1 MLVSQFTKE
10 RFGTASAVAASLECR
25 FGTSYAASDIVMA
38 AGADSGI
45 NAFMDAVLK
54 PEDEVIAF
62 APCGQTYHAIVEGRG
77 ARLVEVPLDEETML
91 PDFVALE
98 CALTSRTKL
107 VIVSAP
113 NDPNAMAYPEA
124 VADGI
129 AGALFRAQRAFGR
142 TILLLSDE
150 AHSDM
155 ANGEVQNPWWPA
167 FYRNSAVVRTSDV
180 SASVVG
186 EPAEYVALT
195 REMAGRGD
203 VVAGIRRALRE
214 ANAANAAD
222 MAQRVT
228 VLPSAAASPVPFAA
242 RFAPSAQ
249 GCARGGKPLI
259 ALTAASR
266 VSGLQRILLWPSPLP
281 FCSLL
286 DSIFHLGLHTSAFSG
301 SVSFFSMRQLC

>member
-1 MLVSQFTKE
+1 MLYMFPLGCGYRPEVAALSPMPYASGRFHRAQIALGREEEMLVSQFTKE
-10 RFGTASAVAASLECR
+10 RLGAASAVAASLECR

-45 NAFMDAVLK
+45 NAFVDAVLK
-54 PEDEVIAF
+54 SEDEVIAF
-62 APCGQTYHAIVEGRG
+62 APCGQTYRAIVEGRG

-98 CALTSRTKL
+98 CALTPRTKL

-142 TILLLSDE
+142 TILLLADE

-155 ANGEVQNPWWPA
+155 ANDGAQSLWWPA
-167 FYRNSAVVRTSDV
+167 LYRNSAVVRTSDV
-180 SASVVG
+180 SASVAG

-195 REMAGRGD
+195 PEMANRGD

-214 ANAANAAD
+214 ANVAYAPA

-228 VLPSAAASPVPFAA
+228 VLSSVASPVSFAA
-242 RFAPSAQ
+242 RFAS
-249 GCARGGKPLI
+249 
-259 ALTAASR
+259 
-266 VSGLQRILLWPSPLP
+266 
-281 FCSLL
+281 
-286 DSIFHLGLHTSAFSG
+286 
-301 SVSFFSMRQLC
+301 

>member
-62 APCGQTYHAIVEGRG
+62 APCGQTYRAIVEGRG

-129 AGALFRAQRAFGR
+129 AGALFRAQRAFGHS
-142 TILLLSDE
+142 IMLLSDE
-150 AHSDM
+150 AHRDM
-155 ANGEVQNPWWPA
+155 VNDGAQNLWWPA
-167 FYRNSAVVRTSDV
+167 FYRNSGVVRTSDV
-180 SASVVG
+180 PASVAG
-186 EPAEYVALT
+186 EPAGYVALT
-195 REMAGRGD
+195 PEMANRGD
-203 VVAGIRRALRE
+203 VIAGIRRALRE
-214 ANAANAAD
+214 ANTAYAPA

-228 VLPSAAASPVPFAA
+228 VLPSAAASPVPFAV
-242 RFAPSAQ
+242 RFAS
-249 GCARGGKPLI
+249 
-259 ALTAASR
+259 
-266 VSGLQRILLWPSPLP
+266 
-281 FCSLL
+281 
-286 DSIFHLGLHTSAFSG
+286 
-301 SVSFFSMRQLC
+301 

>member
-62 APCGQTYHAIVEGRG
+62 ASCGQTYRAIVEGRG

-98 CALTSRTKL
+98 CALTPRTKL
-107 VIVSAP
+107 AIVSAP

-155 ANGEVQNPWWPA
+155 ANGEV
-167 FYRNSAVVRTSDV
+167 
-180 SASVVG
+180 
-186 EPAEYVALT
+186 
-195 REMAGRGD
+195 
-203 VVAGIRRALRE
+203 
-214 ANAANAAD
+214 
-222 MAQRVT
+222 
-228 VLPSAAASPVPFAA
+228 
-242 RFAPSAQ
+242 
-249 GCARGGKPLI
+249 
-259 ALTAASR
+259 
-266 VSGLQRILLWPSPLP
+266 
-281 FCSLL
+281 
-286 DSIFHLGLHTSAFSG
+286 
-301 SVSFFSMRQLC
+301 

>member
-10 RFGTASAVAASLECR
+10 RLGAASVVAASLECR

-38 AGADSGI
+38 SGVDSAI
-45 NAFMDAVLK
+45 NAFMGAVLK

-62 APCGQTYHAIVEGRG
+62 APCGQTYRALVEGRG
-77 ARLVEVPLDEETML
+77 ARLVEVSLDEETML

-98 CALTSRTKL
+98 CALTPRTKL

-129 AGALFRAQRAFGR
+129 AGALFRAQRAFGHS
-142 TILLLSDE
+142 IMLLSDE

-155 ANGEVQNPWWPA
+155 ANGEAQNLWWPA

-180 SASVVG
+180 LASVAG

-195 REMAGRGD
+195 PEMAGRGD

-228 VLPSAAASPVPFAA
+228 VLPLGCCIPHPV
-242 RFAPSAQ
+242 R
-249 GCARGGKPLI
+249 RPLRLV
-259 ALTAASR
+259 AH
-266 VSGLQRILLWPSPLP
+266 GL
-281 FCSLL
+281 
-286 DSIFHLGLHTSAFSG
+286 
-301 SVSFFSMRQLC
+301 

>member
-1 MLVSQFTKE
+1 MRYASMLYMFPHCCGYRREVVTLSPMPYASGRFHRAQIALGREEEMLVSQFTKE
-10 RFGTASAVAASLECR
+10 RLGAASAVAASLECR

-38 AGADSGI
+38 GGVDSGI

-62 APCGQTYHAIVEGRG
+62 APCGQTYRALVEGRG

-98 CALTSRTKL
+98 CALTPRTKL
-107 VIVSAP
+107 AIVSMP
-113 NDPNAMAYPEA
+113 NDPSAMAYPEA

-129 AGALFRAQRAFGR
+129 AGALFRVDRAFGHS
-142 TILLLSDE
+142 IMLLSDE

-155 ANGEVQNPWWPA
+155 ANDGAQNPWWPS

-180 SASVVG
+180 SASVAG

-195 REMAGRGD
+195 PEMAGRGD

-214 ANAANAAD
+214 ANAANAPA

-228 VLPSAAASPVPFAA
+228 VLPSAVASPVPFAV
-242 RFAPSAQ
+242 RFAS
-249 GCARGGKPLI
+249 
-259 ALTAASR
+259 
-266 VSGLQRILLWPSPLP
+266 
-281 FCSLL
+281 
-286 DSIFHLGLHTSAFSG
+286 
-301 SVSFFSMRQLC
+301 